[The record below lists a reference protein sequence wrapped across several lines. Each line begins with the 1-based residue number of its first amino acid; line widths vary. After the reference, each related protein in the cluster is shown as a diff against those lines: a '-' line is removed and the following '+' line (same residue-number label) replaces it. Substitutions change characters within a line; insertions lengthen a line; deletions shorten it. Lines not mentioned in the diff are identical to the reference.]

1 MAIGR
6 MGTRAPHM
14 MDTKNADATSTTE
27 RRGTRTLWVV
37 LGALVMGGIGIG
49 AAILVMR
56 TGILHRFES
65 PATQFWIFQLGTGVG
80 YFLGGLGLAALSPGR
95 TTREPMIA
103 AALAFLAQ
111 TGYLWYSDW
120 VAMTPRIFFAML
132 GLDGAL
138 AWFGAWIGERL
149 TGAK

>member
-1 MAIGR
+1 M
-6 MGTRAPHM
+6 TDEVQPHSAP
-14 MDTKNADATSTTE
+14 ALR
-27 RRGTRTLWVV
+27 RRGTRTLWVL

-49 AAILVMR
+49 AAVLVMR
-56 TGILHRFES
+56 TGILSRFES
-65 PATQFWIFQLGTGVG
+65 PVTQFWIFQLGTGVG

-103 AALAFLAQ
+103 AALGFLAQ
-111 TGYLWYSDW
+111 TGYLWYSDY